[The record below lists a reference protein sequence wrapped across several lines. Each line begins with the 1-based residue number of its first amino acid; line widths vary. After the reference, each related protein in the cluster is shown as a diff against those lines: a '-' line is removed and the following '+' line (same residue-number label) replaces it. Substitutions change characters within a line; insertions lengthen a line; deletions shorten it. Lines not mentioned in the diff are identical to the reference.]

1 MERGVSLTYMAWLQ
15 RSPVLIVL
23 AAAPIVA
30 FLIGVSAA
38 AAALGLSPSGSVV
51 PLVAAAGALAIYVAY
66 VRWVERRPIHE
77 LSSPGAAAELG
88 RGAALGALL
97 FAATIAVLWALGA
110 AEIARG
116 NGSEVGFALA
126 GAISAAVVEE
136 ILFRAILFRLVERS
150 LGTWLALALSAAL
163 FGAIHAFNHGA
174 TVVSTIAIALEAG
187 VLLAAAFATTRRLW
201 LPFGLHAAWNFTEG
215 GVFGARVSGGARDG
229 LLASRFEGTPWI
241 TGGEFGPEASILAI
255 AICLTAGIALLIA
268 ARRRGQFLP
277 PWWRRAPGLRQL

>member
-1 MERGVSLTYMAWLQ
+1 MSWMQ
-15 RSPVLIVL
+15 RSPVRIVF

-30 FLIGVSAA
+30 FLIGVSSL
-38 AAALGLSPSGSVV
+38 AAALGLDPTGAVV
-51 PLVAAAGALAIYVAY
+51 PLIGAAGTLALYIIY
-66 VRWVERRPIHE
+66 VRWVERRPIVE
-77 LSSPGAAAELG
+77 LSGAGAAGELG
-88 RGAALGALL
+88 RGAVLGALL
-97 FAATIAVLWALGA
+97 FAATIGGLWAIGA
-110 AEIARG
+110 AEISRG
-116 NGSEVGFALA
+116 NGSEVGLSLS
-126 GAISAAVVEE
+126 GAVAAAVVEE

-150 LGTWLALALSAAL
+150 LGTWLALAVSAAL

-229 LLASRFEGTPWI
+229 LLASRFDGTPWI

-277 PWWRRAPGLRQL
+277 PWWRRDPRLRQV